1 MTAVCVNIFIA
12 KVETNIL
19 KKSVKTARLKALH
32 RRSCQEIML
41 YLLSYWKDNSIVPK
55 KIIIMIIIIIIL
67 IITIIVIIMIIIIII
82 RRRRRRRTLKHT
94 FQDIGLYW
102 GLDK

>member
-1 MTAVCVNIFIA
+1 MIAVCVNIFIA

-19 KKSVKTARLKALH
+19 KKSVKTARLKALQ

-67 IITIIVIIMIIIIII
+67 IIMIKVIIMI
-82 RRRRRRRTLKHT
+82 RRRRRRRRRMLKDT